1 MRARTLVSPELDLA
15 GCPPSSSEDDLRKL
29 FEEHGKV
36 EEVFHGAEGMLSM
49 RSGGAEITGKNAW
62 KFSGGQRDPYTQEHI
77 DLQNAILKDL
87 ALNEA
92 EQVAK
97 STMCAIMGRMAA
109 YTGKD
114 LSWDEAI
121 NSKEVL
127 MPESIEFGS
136 RPEAPVAIPG
146 KTKFV

>member
-1 MRARTLVSPELDLA
+1 MR
-15 GCPPSSSEDDLRKL
+15 G
-29 FEEHGKV
+29 
-36 EEVFHGAEGMLSM
+36 
-49 RSGGAEITGKNAW
+49 GGAEITGKSPW

-77 DLQNAILKDL
+77 DLQNAILKDI

-97 STMCAIMGRMAA
+97 SSMCAIMGRMAA

-114 LSWDEAI
+114 LTWEQAI
-121 NSKEVL
+121 NSQEAL
-127 MPESIEFGS
+127 MPESVEFGS

-146 KTKFV
+146 KTRFS